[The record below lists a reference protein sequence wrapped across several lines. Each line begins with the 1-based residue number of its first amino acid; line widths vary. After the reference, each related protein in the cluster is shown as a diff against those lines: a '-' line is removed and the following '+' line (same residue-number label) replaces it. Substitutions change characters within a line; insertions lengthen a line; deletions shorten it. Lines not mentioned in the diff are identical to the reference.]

1 MFEVASEVGN
11 KWDIKVWDSTSQM
24 TKSSPEKQSDICQQL
39 LEDQQNEDQGPWL
52 LGVAMLRT
60 HVIDEDSFLSRG

>member
-1 MFEVASEVGN
+1 MRYQGVGFYKSNDQSVARKT
-11 KWDIKVWDSTSQM
+11 KWYL
-24 TKSSPEKQSDICQQL
+24 QQL

-60 HVIDEDSFLSRG
+60 HVIDDDSFLSGG